1 MGRKIGFFAALARE
15 AARAQRQAARQAELQ
30 RRLAIQN
37 RLEAEKLSRQREK
50 EAERLRRHWDINT
63 KRAEKEAKQ
72 AYIEQRLE
80 ETEEKNEELAN
91 KINGLESIL
100 QHTLEVDDT
109 ISFKNL
115 KTEERYESFKIP
127 DDYKPSLF
135 ASSKPDRNNFIKN
148 VMEPSRF
155 MMRFPW
161 VKKRYEMEL
170 KKASAESENDYNKAL
185 DNYKKAF
192 KEHTAKEEK
201 KLKFVEQLKNDYE
214 IQKESYFSKVKQRN
228 QEVTEFEDS
237 YRQGEADSITA
248 YCTLVLE
255 RSDYP
260 EDFPQ
265 VFRIAYVP
273 ESKQIVVEYELP
285 SPEVIPNVEEFR
297 YVKNK
302 NEISEKPRKISEI
315 KELYQDIVSAIAL
328 RTIHEL
334 FEADQEGFIDV
345 IVFNGFVQTVDL
357 STGQDIRP
365 FLISVRTVKEDFLKI
380 DLSRIDK
387 KACLRNLGASVSP
400 RANEMLA
407 IKPILEFDMV
417 DRRFIEESDVLSVL
431 DSKPN
436 LMDLN
441 PYEFEN
447 LVANL
452 FNNLGYE
459 TKLTRSH
466 KDGGVDA
473 IVFDTRPVTGGKLV
487 VQAKRYR
494 HAVGVSAVRDLYGT
508 MVHEGANKGILV
520 TTSGYGP
527 DAFQFCKDKPIEL
540 IDGGGLLYLLE
551 QAGVKARIIF
561 PEE

>member
-1 MGRKIGFFAALARE
+1 MGRRIGFFAAIARE
-15 AARAQRQAARQAELQ
+15 AARAQRQAERQAELQ
-30 RRLAIQN
+30 RRME
-37 RLEAEKLSRQREK
+37 RRSRI
-50 EAERLRRHWDINT
+50 EAERLAKQRERDAERL
-63 KRAEKEAKQ
+63 KRQRERDSKQAEREAKQ

-80 ETEEKNEELAN
+80 ETEEKNEEIGDRLDDL
-91 KINGLESIL
+91 KSIL
-100 QHTLEVDDT
+100 QHTLKVDDT
-109 ISFKNL
+109 ISFKSL
-115 KTEERYESFKIP
+115 KMEEKYKSFEIP
-127 DDYKPSLF
+127 KDCKPAILT
-135 ASSKPDRNNFIKN
+135 ATPPDKNFFEKN
-148 VMEPSRF
+148 VIKPHWFKMF
-155 MMRFPW
+155 FPW
-161 VKKRYEMEL
+161 VRKRYEREL
-170 KKASAESENDYNKAL
+170 AKTLAEAEDSYNRALNIYNKTVV
-185 DNYKKAF
+185 
-192 KEHTAKEEK
+192 EHETNEEK
-201 KLKFVEQLKNDYE
+201 KLKWIEKLKIDYE
-214 IQKESYFSKVKQRN
+214 KQKESYFIKAKQRN
-228 QEVTEFEDS
+228 QEVDEFEES
-237 YRQGEADSITA
+237 YRQGDPDSITS
-248 YCTLVLE
+248 YYTMVLE

-265 VFRIAYVP
+265 VFRLAYVP
-273 ESKQIVVEYELP
+273 ESKQVVVEYELP
-285 SPEVIPNVEEFR
+285 LPGVIPDVEEFR

-302 NEISEKPRKISEI
+302 DEIAGKPRKVSEI
-315 KELYQDIVSAIAL
+315 KEIYQDVVSAIAL

-334 FEADQEGFIDV
+334 FEADQGGFIEV

-365 FLISVRTVKEDFLKI
+365 FLISVRTVKEDFLNI

-387 KACLRNLGASVSP
+387 KACLRNLGALVSP
-400 RANEMLA
+400 QANEMLA

-417 DRRFIEESDVLSVL
+417 DRRFIDESDVLSTL
-431 DSKPN
+431 DSRPN
-436 LMDLN
+436 LMELN

>member
-1 MGRKIGFFAALARE
+1 MARRIGFFAAIARD
-15 AARAQRQAARQAELQ
+15 AARAQRQAERHAELQ
-30 RRLAIQN
+30 RRMERRGRI
-37 RLEAEKLSRQREK
+37 ES
-50 EAERLRRHWDINT
+50 ERLTRQMERDG
-63 KRAEKEAKQ
+63 KRAEREAKQ
-72 AYIEQRLE
+72 AYIEQRIE
-80 ETEEKNEELAN
+80 ETQDKNEEIAERLDEL
-91 KINGLESIL
+91 KSIL

-109 ISFKNL
+109 ISFNSL
-115 KTEERYESFKIP
+115 KMEEKYKSFQIP
-127 DDYKPSLF
+127 KDLKPADPPVKDHF
-135 ASSKPDRNNFIKN
+135 FKPIIQPNW
-148 VMEPSRF
+148 F
-155 MMRFPW
+155 MMLFPW
-161 VKKRYEMEL
+161 IKKRYEKEL
-170 KKASAESENDYNKAL
+170 VYAEERYNNAVV
-185 DNYKKAF
+185 AF
-192 KEHTAKEEK
+192 DSHEEK
-201 KLKFVEQLKNDYE
+201 KKKDIEKLKFEHDKE
-214 IQKESYFSKVKQRN
+214 KESYFLKAKQRN
-228 QEVTEFEDS
+228 QEVDEFEES
-237 YRQGEADSITA
+237 YRKGDLESITS

-260 EDFPQ
+260 ENFPQ
-265 VFRIAYVP
+265 VFRLAYVP
-273 ESKQIVVEYELP
+273 ESKQVVVEYELP
-285 SPEVIPNVEEFR
+285 SPDVIPDIEEYR

-302 NEISEKPRKISEI
+302 DEIAGKSRKISEI

-334 FEADQEGFIDV
+334 FEADQGSFVEV

-365 FLISVRTVKEDFLKI
+365 FLISVRAIKEDFLKI

-387 KACLRNLGASVSP
+387 KACLRNLGAQVSP
-400 RANEMLA
+400 RANEMLP

-417 DRRFIEESDVLSVL
+417 DRRFIEESDVLSAL
-431 DSKPN
+431 DSRPN

-473 IVFDTRPVTGGKLV
+473 IVFDTRPVSGGKLV
-487 VQAKRYR
+487 IQAKRYR